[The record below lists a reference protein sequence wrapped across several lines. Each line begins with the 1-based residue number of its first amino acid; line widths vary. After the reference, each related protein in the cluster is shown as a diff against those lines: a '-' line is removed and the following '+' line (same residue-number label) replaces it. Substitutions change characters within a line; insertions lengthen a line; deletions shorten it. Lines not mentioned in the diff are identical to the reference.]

1 LPAPPVCDDPELQAA
16 SYTADSG
23 RNYLVT
29 ANLRKRSWC
38 CKRRWSPL
46 SPWEHL
52 PGQASAYSRLA
63 PAYAE
68 AYNLGP
74 ALVCD
79 QEALRIRSQI
89 NYRTKLSRAHN
100 NLAETLALL
109 GAYLPALDHIS

>member
-1 LPAPPVCDDPELQAA
+1 LACEL
-16 SYTADSG
+16 G
-23 RNYLVT
+23 RNYLYDGQFKKAILVLQEALVT
-29 ANLRKRSWC
+29 FESLD
-38 CKRRWSPL
+38 
-46 SPWEHL
+46 HL
-52 PGQASAYSRLA
+52 PGQASVYSRLA

-79 QEALRIRSQI
+79 QEALRIYSQI

-109 GAYLPALDHIS
+109 GAYLPAHRPCS